1 MFQIHQFL
9 NVGVQIEKN
18 FATSQQIGE
27 LVVVV
32 QVEQQILVE
41 HIVDEMVALELKLLD
56 DIDDV
61 QIVLQLD
68 ARPFDW
74 IDDTVQDDVMSFIE
88 VDEVVVVDEVEDTET
103 VETDE
108 PLENHTTTLEQDD
121 ETDEILDCI
130 EDDENDDFDEL
141 FVKNQTL
148 DVDEI
153 DETDTIDEDEQIE
166 EVNDTLDV
174 DDFEL

>member
-68 ARPFDW
+68 ARPFD
-74 IDDTVQDDVMSFIE
+74 
-88 VDEVVVVDEVEDTET
+88 
-103 VETDE
+103 
-108 PLENHTTTLEQDD
+108 
-121 ETDEILDCI
+121 
-130 EDDENDDFDEL
+130 
-141 FVKNQTL
+141 
-148 DVDEI
+148 
-153 DETDTIDEDEQIE
+153 
-166 EVNDTLDV
+166 
-174 DDFEL
+174 